1 MIYSNAECWSSSPDH
16 MSDILVWHAEFD
28 VMYHLDGVWSSKI
41 QKPSISSTWGGG
53 TETRVSWSLCAMWC
67 CHGAK
72 DWEERHAANVNH
84 IFIQNA
90 SIYLTD
96 RKLDTHMDRVFFDS
110 RQATC

>member
-1 MIYSNAECWSSSPDH
+1 
-16 MSDILVWHAEFD
+16 
-28 VMYHLDGVWSSKI
+28 
-41 QKPSISSTWGGG
+41 
-53 TETRVSWSLCAMWC
+53 MWC

-96 RKLDTHMDRVFFDS
+96 RKWDAHMDSVFFDG
-110 RQATC
+110 RHATCQPSLVAENCEEWPALMVAQSWAFFFLIPETNVFAILKFLTLLHEYKG